1 MRNRSKQRHAVDVK
15 TIIDQVFGNKEHEKR
30 KRSLSNAVFG
40 VLNSASLIIHQI
52 GLGLAAAQDLIEKH
66 AIKQVDRLLSNGKL
80 NVWESFLYLVLYVIG
95 ARKEIVVAIDWT
107 DFDADNQTTLTI
119 HLVTSH
125 GRATP
130 LLWMSVSKRALKR
143 NRNRYEAELLHR
155 LKATLPNGVKVTD
168 LADRGFGYTD
178 FYHVLSQV
186 LGFDFVIRFRGN
198 IKVTNA
204 KGETRNANDWV
215 GKNGRA
221 RTLRNVKV
229 TAKGIEVPVVVCVKA
244 KKMKQTWCLV
254 ATNPALPARVLI
266 RWYAKRW
273 GIEPQFRDTKDI
285 HFGMGLSETTIGS
298 VERRDRLLLIS
309 ALSVVILTLLGAAG
323 EKLGRDRAMKANTVT
338 YRTHS
343 LFRQGCYY
351 YSRLAMM
358 KPDKLKQLR
367 HTFSTFFLEKNH
379 CKTSYGSSKNEGIRE
394 VIPSFSSCVIQAFS
408 EENKWTLSFASRSMT
423 RFERVC

>member
-1 MRNRSKQRHAVDVK
+1 MRFQGQNKQRGTIEVETIVDQ
-15 TIIDQVFGNKEHEKR
+15 IFGDSEHVKR
-30 KRSLSNAVFG
+30 KRSLSNAVTG
-40 VLNSASLIIHQI
+40 VLNSASLIIHRI
-52 GLGLAAAQDLIEKH
+52 GLGLAAAQDLIGKH
-66 AIKQVDRLLSNGKL
+66 AIKQVDRLLSNEKL
-80 NVWESFLYLVLYVIG
+80 NVWETFIFLVPYVIG

-107 DFDADNQTTLTI
+107 DFDADNQTTLAI
-119 HLVTSH
+119 NLVTRH

-130 LLWMSVSKRALKR
+130 LLWKSVSKRSLKR
-143 NRNRYEAELLHR
+143 KRNRYEAELLHR
-155 LKATLPNGVKVTD
+155 LKAVLPSGVKVTV

-178 FYHVLSQV
+178 FYHVLSHV
-186 LGFDFVIRFRGN
+186 LDFDFVIRFRGN
-198 IKVTNA
+198 IKVTDA

-229 TAKGIEVPVVVCVKA
+229 TAKGVEVPVVICVKA

-254 ATNPALPARVLI
+254 ATNPALSAGVII

-298 VERRDRLLLIS
+298 VERRDRLLLLS

-323 EKLGRDRAMKANTVT
+323 EKLGMDKAMKANTVT

-351 YSRLAMM
+351 YSKLATM
-358 KPDKLKQLR
+358 KTDELKQLLN
-367 HTFSTFFLEKNH
+367 TFSTFLFEK
-379 CKTSYGSSKNEGIRE
+379 KSLQDVLW
-394 VIPSFSSCVIQAFS
+394 VI
-408 EENKWTLSFASRSMT
+408 
-423 RFERVC
+423 